1 MSNFYFT
8 TNGKSIPMNIN
19 QVIKSYH
26 NNYKIK
32 YFTTLLLAEK
42 YVNSE
47 NFRHSGLLIEN
58 YNSMSVALKEGLNFL
73 DGNTIKHKG
82 YGIDSVYKSYLKLVH
97 DEDHL
102 YFAATVKACIYNLL
116 HDKLRLPQI
125 EWDGLV
131 SQTEST
137 LEIDNEESEMKT
149 YEAKCVVTGFEDK
162 AKSTVDLIHGVPV
175 NQLKEQDLI
184 ELITKAQEEIKA
196 ISHLALLSKRIENK
210 VLKLQENIGEYVK
223 VLDSL
228 PE

>member
-19 QVIKSYH
+19 QIIKSYT

-47 NFRHSGLLIEN
+47 TFRRSGLLVQN
-58 YNSMSVALKEGLNFL
+58 YNSMSTALKEGLNFL
-73 DGNTIKHKG
+73 DGTTIKYDE
-82 YGIDSVYKSYLKLVH
+82 YGTSSIYKSYLKLVH
-97 DEDHL
+97 HEDRR
-102 YFAATVKACIYNLL
+102 YFAGTVRACIYNLL

-149 YEAKCVVTGFEDK
+149 YEAKCVVAGFENK
-162 AKSTVDLIHGVPV
+162 AKSTVDLVHGVPV

-210 VLKLQENIGEYVK
+210 VLKLEENIGEYVK